1 MVLNHGGK
9 KMWCV
14 PELNDEYIERMEDIL
29 ILYAIE
35 YYKKEPVICLD
46 EKPIQLL
53 EDLRESK
60 VSNRNGIKIK
70 KRDHQYK
77 RKGTANTFV
86 CVEPLAGRYYLNVTK
101 NKKSFEF
108 AKVMNKLSKKYK
120 EADII
125 HIVMDNYCTH
135 TKKALVGYYGEEKG
149 TTIWNRFKVHYTPK
163 NASWLDQAEIAIGLY
178 SKQCLGKN
186 RIPDIETL
194 KSKTKAW
201 NKAINKKKV
210 KINWGFTVE
219 KARKIFNYN

>member
-1 MVLNHGGK
+1 MVLSHGGK

-14 PELNDEYIERMEDIL
+14 PELNDEYIARMEDIL
-29 ILYAIE
+29 NLYSKE
-35 YYKKEPVICLD
+35 YYKMEPVICLD

-53 EDLRESK
+53 EDLHKTRVSK
-60 VSNRNGIKIK
+60 RAKFR

-86 CVEPLAGRYYLNVTK
+86 CVEPLAGRYYLDVTK
-101 NKKSFEF
+101 NKKSPEF
-108 AKVMNKLSKKYK
+108 AKVMNKLSRKYK
-120 EADII
+120 NAKII

-135 TKKALVGYYGEEKG
+135 TKKALVKYYGEEKG
-149 TTIWNRFKVHYTPK
+149 TSLWNRFEVHYTPK

-178 SKQCLGKN
+178 SKQCLGKS

-194 KSKTKAW
+194 REKTKAW
-201 NKAINKKKV
+201 SKAINKKRV

-219 KARKIFNYN
+219 KARNIFNYNN

>member
-29 ILYAIE
+29 NLYAKE
-35 YYKKEPVICLD
+35 YYENEPVICLD

-53 EDLRESK
+53 EDLHEPNIS
-60 VSNRNGIKIK
+60 SRNKIR

-86 CVEPLAGRYYLNVTK
+86 CVEPLAGRYYLNVTN
-101 NKKSFEF
+101 NKKGFEF
-108 AKVMNKLSKKYK
+108 AKVINKLSKKYQK
-120 EADII
+120 AKII

-135 TKKALVGYYGEEKG
+135 TRKSLVEYYGEKKG
-149 TTIWNRFKVHYTPK
+149 TALWNRFEVHYTPK
-163 NASWLDQAEIAIGLY
+163 NASWLDQAEITIGLY
-178 SKQCLGKN
+178 SKQCLGKG

-194 KSKTKAW
+194 QEKTRAW
-201 NKAINKKKV
+201 NKAINKKKL
-210 KINWGFTVE
+210 KIKWGFTVE
-219 KARKIFNYN
+219 KAREIFHYN